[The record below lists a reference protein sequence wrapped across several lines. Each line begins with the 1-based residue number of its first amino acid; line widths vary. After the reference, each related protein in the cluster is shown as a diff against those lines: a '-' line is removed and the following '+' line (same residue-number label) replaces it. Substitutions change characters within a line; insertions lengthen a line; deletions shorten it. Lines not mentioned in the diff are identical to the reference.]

1 MPPQEGDT
9 IACGRYCELAWHG
22 PNLDAPVTAP
32 ALAHDPTEPTRSV
45 DSVGPMEL
53 HDQIREALELQAIE
67 ADGEGAARVIQ
78 AAIMEH
84 TAIGVGDSLLDA
96 GAIVLRR
103 MVLET
108 EQALVAPDLLSR
120 LALDGAVP
128 EERIEL
134 LTDTMTMAAATAGG
148 IRPSVEALITRVG
161 VENAMFGL
169 WLGLLTLIRV
179 TAMVLDHTEAELV
192 EEVLHSL
199 EPF

>member
-1 MPPQEGDT
+1 
-9 IACGRYCELAWHG
+9 
-22 PNLDAPVTAP
+22 
-32 ALAHDPTEPTRSV
+32 
-45 DSVGPMEL
+45 MEL
-53 HDQIREALELQAIE
+53 HEQLREALELQAIE
-67 ADGEGAARVIQ
+67 ADGEAAAKMIQ

-84 TAIGVGDSLLDA
+84 TAVEVGDALLDA
-96 GAIVLRR
+96 CAVVLRR

-148 IRPSVEALITRVG
+148 IRPSVEALITREG

-169 WLGLLTLIRV
+169 WLGLLTVVRV
-179 TAMVLDHTEAELV
+179 AAMVLDQTEAELV
-192 EEVLHSL
+192 EELLHSL
-199 EPF
+199 DP

>member
-1 MPPQEGDT
+1 MD
-9 IACGRYCELAWHG
+9 
-22 PNLDAPVTAP
+22 
-32 ALAHDPTEPTRSV
+32 
-45 DSVGPMEL
+45 L
-53 HDQIREALELQAIE
+53 HAQLREALERQAIE
-67 ADGEGAARVIQ
+67 SDGPGAAAILQ

-84 TAIGVGDSLLDA
+84 TAVGVGDALLDA
-96 GAIVLRR
+96 SAVVLRR

-161 VENAMFGL
+161 VEDAMFGL
-169 WLGLLTLIRV
+169 WLGLLTVVRV
-179 TAMVLDHTEAELV
+179 TAMVLDLTEAELV
-192 EEVLHSL
+192 EDVLNSL
-199 EPF
+199 EPY